1 MLAMQQTNWWERLA
15 TYGWNFVPQT
25 IEQRERVRRS
35 RVNAWII
42 LGLMVLVVILAGM
55 IGVDIGTL
63 VAIVSFVCS
72 LAIAFFL
79 NRAGLVYWTGAIL
92 VISFTAAVVLGIIL
106 PGALATD
113 DLPAFDLLVIPLII
127 AGTALPRAFSFLVM
141 AMNSGIIIGLYF
153 LLPHTSDL
161 MVDVTSYPS
170 LTVAII
176 TFLGRPIALYV
187 VVAFVEFL
195 WVGSTDRAI
204 RRADQAEALAELER
218 RYADQQERYAQQQTA
233 DADARATFIEQLGVC
248 FTQRIHG
255 DVTYVILP
263 SRHPYFAD
271 ALRFN
276 SMLRAITSQ
285 AQNAQIRAQQVI
297 RALIEYVRT
306 LSSVMQGMAVA
317 RLDPA
322 PYDPT
327 GYPELDALQWGV
339 YALLRPELP
348 VPAQEARKRIAN
360 LITQHEV
367 SQRSRSRPPTGERFG
382 LGSGLPQFAPQPRA
396 QQSSYPAR
404 AQWDQAREAS
414 LSSGNPW
421 AEPPHQV
428 PSRPHSPYAP
438 TDARTSSNSDDRI
451 PDYPSLTLPE
461 RQAGWYDDVQD
472 VSRRGQDTNHS

>member
-92 VISFTAAVVLGIIL
+92 VISFTVAVVLGIIL

-141 AMNSGIIIGLYF
+141 AMNSGIIILLYF

-218 RYADQQERYAQQQTA
+218 RYADQINRNAMRNNRLLTLTRERRLSSNLVCVSPSASMGMSPMSYCLRDIPILPTRYAS
-233 DADARATFIEQLGVC
+233 IVC
-248 FTQRIHG
+248 CAQ
-255 DVTYVILP
+255 
-263 SRHPYFAD
+263 
-271 ALRFN
+271 
-276 SMLRAITSQ
+276 LRAKRRTHRS
-285 AQNAQIRAQQVI
+285 
-297 RALIEYVRT
+297 VRN
-306 LSSVMQGMAVA
+306 
-317 RLDPA
+317 R
-322 PYDPT
+322 
-327 GYPELDALQWGV
+327 
-339 YALLRPELP
+339 
-348 VPAQEARKRIAN
+348 
-360 LITQHEV
+360 
-367 SQRSRSRPPTGERFG
+367 
-382 LGSGLPQFAPQPRA
+382 
-396 QQSSYPAR
+396 
-404 AQWDQAREAS
+404 
-414 LSSGNPW
+414 
-421 AEPPHQV
+421 
-428 PSRPHSPYAP
+428 
-438 TDARTSSNSDDRI
+438 
-451 PDYPSLTLPE
+451 
-461 RQAGWYDDVQD
+461 
-472 VSRRGQDTNHS
+472 